1 MIEPTAVQPPDQ
13 LRYARVL
20 GWGTWIGAGVLLASF
35 VAYLTGLVGSQVAP
49 ARLPAL
55 WGQPVARFL
64 QLSGMP
70 AGWGWLR
77 RAYLADVA
85 GLTGIAILA
94 GTSIAGLLAVLP
106 LYAARRDRVFVA
118 LCLADAA
125 VLIVA
130 AVGWPGGVR

>member
-20 GWGTWIGAGVLLASF
+20 GWGMGIGAAVLLASF
-35 VAYLTGLVGSQVAP
+35 VAYVFGFAPAQVAP
-49 ARLPAL
+49 ERLPAL

-64 QLSGMP
+64 QMSGMP

-85 GLTGIAILA
+85 GLVGIAILA
-94 GTSIAGLLAVLP
+94 GTSIAGMLAVLP
-106 LYAARRDRVFVA
+106 LHVARRDRVFVA
-118 LCLADAA
+118 LCVVNAA

-130 AVGWPGGVR
+130 AVGSGGGAR